1 MTNPTPPRTFPAI
14 NLPDSIASP
23 RRPTILDNE
32 TETVVSHLRHS
43 LRGARA
49 FDFVSAYFTI
59 YGYELL
65 ADDIEKI
72 GLVRFLFGDPA
83 SVVQLDPGGQEAKS
97 FDLTES
103 GLEPSHVLRQKQLA
117 LRCTAW
123 FRRATV
129 KVRSAKKSNFLHGK
143 LYLTDGSGGAVVG
156 SSNFTRRG
164 LGDGGQP
171 NLEINVAVTDPSLLT
186 DLREWFD
193 RLWKDEGRT
202 RDVKQEVLDS
212 LARVGRDYSPEDVY
226 YKTLYELFRKDIE
239 SMRAGEDEL
248 TATGFIASQVW
259 NALYEFQKDGARS
272 VIAKLRA
279 YNGCILADSVGLGKT
294 YTALAVI
301 KYMELR
307 NHRVLVICPK
317 RLLGNWSLYQVA
329 NNHVQNPFP
338 DDRFAFSLLAHTDL
352 SRDSGTSNGVDFAN
366 FNWGV
371 YDLVVIDESHNFR
384 NDAGQRYQRLLEEVI
399 KRGSQTKVLMLSAT
413 PVNTSLV
420 DLRSQI
426 YLMTEGREDAFR
438 QSLGV
443 GNIRSL
449 MAAAQKQF
457 ENWESRPLAQRDK
470 SDLFDHI
477 GPDFLRLLD
486 GVSISRSRR
495 LVQQFY
501 ADEME
506 RIGQFPDHEAPKN
519 HYPSTDLGCELSYE
533 ETARGIEALKFSI
546 YQPSTYLTDP
556 IRLTELTK
564 RRKQFNFNQQ
574 DSERFLAGMLRTNF
588 LKRLE
593 SSSHSLAQTLRRT
606 IAKID
611 NLLTRI
617 DGHLS
622 SDVSKEGNRA
632 IESMPDDDEDDDEF
646 VVNRGHTPY
655 RLNELDLSRWQA
667 DLHTDKGKLEM
678 ILNRVDAVTP
688 DRDGKLAELRSVVRR
703 RTKRP
708 TIDRNGKLN
717 RKLLVFTT
725 FKDTAEYL
733 YDNLADL
740 TAELEINM
748 AMVCGGVS
756 RTTVGPNDFN
766 VILSNFAP
774 VARNRRKSDHDQDV
788 DLLIATDCISEG
800 QNLQDCDT
808 VLNYDIHWNPVRIVQ
823 RFGRIDR
830 IGSSNASVRMVNF
843 WPTSDLD
850 VYLRLK
856 SRVEARMALA
866 DMAASGDEDP
876 FDETDAQLELNFRD
890 EQLRRLREE
899 ALTLEELD
907 DVPTLGD
914 FTFDHFLAQLLR
926 FLERNRDRLEA
937 MPVGVY
943 AVARSSDEPSVIFCL
958 RQRNAGPV
966 DSRSKV
972 ASPRHP
978 FYFIQIGSNGEIWHG
993 CASLQ
998 QTLDAFER
1006 ATIGITEPIRELC
1019 DQFDSETRL
1028 GRDMSNYDQ
1037 LLTHSISHIT
1047 RSSAGA
1053 VQGGLGAGKSRD
1065 FLLAPASE
1073 VPQSARDF
1081 ELLSWLVIRGRE

>member
-1 MTNPTPPRTFPAI
+1 MV
-14 NLPDSIASP
+14 D
-23 RRPTILDNE
+23 
-32 TETVVSHLRHS
+32 HLRHS
-43 LRGARA
+43 LGGAHA

-65 ADDIEKI
+65 ADELEVVDR
-72 GLVRFLFGDPA
+72 VRFLFGDPA
-83 SVVQLDPGGQEAKS
+83 SIAQLDPGGHDAKS
-97 FDLTES
+97 FDLTEG
-103 GLEPSHVLRQKQLA
+103 GLEPAHALRQKQLA
-117 LRCTAW
+117 LRCANW
-123 FRRATV
+123 LRRAV
-129 KVRSAKKSNFLHGK
+129 VDVRSARKSNFLHGK
-143 LYLTDGSGGAVVG
+143 LYLTDGPGGAVVG

-164 LGDGGQP
+164 LGAGSQP
-171 NLEINVAVTDPSLLT
+171 NLEINVAATDPSMLA

-193 RLWKDEGRT
+193 RLWADEGRT

-212 LARVGRDYSPEDVY
+212 LARVGRDYAPEDVY
-226 YKTLYELFRKDIE
+226 YKTLFELFRKDIE
-239 SMRAGEDEL
+239 AMRAGEDEL

-301 KYMELR
+301 KYVELR
-307 NHRVLVICPK
+307 NHRVLVLCPK

-338 DDRFAFSLLAHTDL
+338 NDRFGFSLLAHTDL
-352 SRDSGTSNGVDFAN
+352 SRDSGTSNGVDLAN
-366 FNWGV
+366 FNWGN
-371 YDLVVIDESHNFR
+371 YDLIVIDESHNFR
-384 NDAGQRYQRLLEEVI
+384 NDGGQRYQRLLDDVI
-399 KRGSQTKVLMLSAT
+399 KSGAQTKVLMLSAT

-449 MAAAQKQF
+449 MTAAQKQF
-457 ENWESRPLAQRDK
+457 EAWEARFLGQRDK
-470 SDLFDHI
+470 SDLLDQL
-477 GPDFLRLLD
+477 GADFLRLLD

-501 ADEME
+501 VAEME
-506 RIGQFPDHEAPKN
+506 RVGRFPEHEAPEN
-519 HYPSTDLGCELSYE
+519 HYPLTDIQRELSYE
-533 ETARGIEALKFSI
+533 ETARGIESLKFSI
-546 YQPSTYLTDP
+546 YQPSLYLTDP
-556 IRLTELTK
+556 KRLTELSE
-564 RRKQFNFNQQ
+564 RRKRYNFNQQ

-593 SSSHSLAQTLRRT
+593 SSSYSLAETLART
-606 IAKID
+606 IAKVD
-611 NLLTRI
+611 RLLARI
-617 DGHLS
+617 DSYLS
-622 SDVSKEGNRA
+622 AGMSTEGNRA
-632 IESMPDDDEDDDEF
+632 MESMPDDDEDDDEF
-646 VVNRGHTPY
+646 LVNRGSSPY
-655 RLNELDLSRWQA
+655 RLNELDLPRWQA
-667 DLHTDKGKLEM
+667 DLHTDRCKLET
-678 ILNRVDAVTP
+678 ILDRVKAVTP
-688 DRDGKLAELRSVVRR
+688 DRDGKLAELQAVVRGR
-703 RTKRP
+703 VERP
-708 TIDRNGKLN
+708 TVDRSGRSN

-733 YDNLADL
+733 YDNLEGLAR
-740 TAELEINM
+740 ELGINM
-748 AMVCGGVS
+748 AMVCGGVT
-756 RTTVGPNDFN
+756 RTTAGPNEFN
-766 VILSNFAP
+766 AILSNFAP
-774 VARNRRKSDHDQDV
+774 VARNRRKADLDRDV

-808 VLNYDIHWNPVRIVQ
+808 VLNYDIHWNPVRIIQ

-830 IGSSNASVRMVNF
+830 IGSSNATVRMVNF

-876 FDETDAQLELNFRD
+876 FDETSAQLELNFRD
-890 EQLRRLREE
+890 DQLLRLRKE

-907 DVPTLGD
+907 DVPALGD
-914 FTFDHFLAQLLR
+914 FTFDHFVAQLLR
-926 FLERNRDRLEA
+926 YLERNRDRLEA
-937 MPVGVY
+937 MPLGTY
-943 AVARSSDEPSVIFCL
+943 AVAATPSDPSVIFCL
-958 RQRNAGPV
+958 RQRNAESV
-966 DSRSKV
+966 DPRSKV

-978 FYFIQIGSNGEIWHG
+978 FYFVHIASNCQIRHG

-1006 ATIGITEPIRELC
+1006 AAIGNTEPIRDLC
-1019 DQFDSETRL
+1019 DQFDLETRL
-1028 GRDMSNYDQ
+1028 GRDMSEYDR
-1037 LLTHSISHIT
+1037 LLTHVIAHIT
-1047 RSSAGA
+1047 QAA
-1053 VQGGLGAGKSRD
+1053 VSVAQGGLGAGKSRD
-1065 FLLAPASE
+1065 FLLAQASE
-1073 VPQSARDF
+1073 VPQSAKDF
-1081 ELLSWLVIRGRE
+1081 ELLSWLVLRSRE

>member
-1 MTNPTPPRTFPAI
+1 MPEP
-14 NLPDSIASP
+14 
-23 RRPTILDNE
+23 PTILDNE
-32 TETVVSHLRHS
+32 TETVVNHLRHS
-43 LRGARA
+43 LRGANA

-65 ADDIEKI
+65 ADELERI
-72 GLVRFLFGDPA
+72 GMVRFLFGDPT
-83 SVVQLDPGGQEAKS
+83 SVVHLDPSGQESKS
-97 FDLTES
+97 FDMTEN
-103 GLEPSHVLRQKQLA
+103 GLEPFHALRQKQLA
-117 LRCTAW
+117 LRCAAW
-123 FRRATV
+123 FRRAAV
-129 KVRSAKKSNFLHGK
+129 NVRSAKRSNFLHGK
-143 LYLTDGSGGAVVG
+143 LYLTDGTGGAVVG
-156 SSNFTRRG
+156 SSNFTRQG
-164 LGDGGQP
+164 LGAGSLP
-171 NLEINVAVTDPSLLT
+171 NLEINVAATNPSLLAE
-186 DLREWFD
+186 LRQWFD
-193 RLWKDEGRT
+193 KLWADERRT

-212 LARVGRDYSPEDVY
+212 LARVGRDYAPEDVY

-239 SMRAGEDEL
+239 AMRAGEDDL
-248 TATGFIASQVW
+248 TATGFTASQVW

-272 VIAKLRA
+272 VIAKLRT
-279 YNGCILADSVGLGKT
+279 YHGCILADSVGLGKT

-307 NHRVLVICPK
+307 NHRVLVLCPK

-329 NNHVQNPFP
+329 NNHIQNPFP

-352 SRDSGTSNGVDFAN
+352 SRDSGTSNGVDLAN
-366 FNWGV
+366 FNWGI

-384 NDAGQRYQRLLEEVI
+384 NDAGQRYQHLLEKVI
-399 KRGSQTKVLMLSAT
+399 KRGSQSKVLMLSAT

-449 MAAAQKQF
+449 MTAAQKQF
-457 ENWESRPLAQRDK
+457 EAWEGKPITQRDK

-477 GPDFLRLLD
+477 GPDLLRLLD
-486 GVSISRSRR
+486 AVSISRSRR

-506 RIGQFPDHEAPKN
+506 RVGQFPSHEEPEN
-519 HYPSTDLGCELSYE
+519 HYPLTDTSRELSYE

-556 IRLTELTK
+556 IRLTELTE
-564 RRKQFNFNQQ
+564 RRKQYNFNLQ

-593 SSSHSLAQTLRRT
+593 SSSHSLAETLRRT

-611 NLLTRI
+611 RLLARI
-617 DGHLS
+617 DSYLS
-622 SDVSKEGNRA
+622 SDMSTDDNHA
-632 IESMPDDDEDDDEF
+632 MESMPDDDEDDDEF
-646 VVNRGHTPY
+646 IVNRGRSPY
-655 RLNELDLSRWQA
+655 RLNELDLPRWQA
-667 DLHTDKGKLEM
+667 DLRTDKRKLEI

-688 DRDGKLAELRSVVRR
+688 DRDGKLVELRSVVRR
-703 RTKRP
+703 RVEQP
-708 TIDRNGKLN
+708 TMGRNGKSN

-733 YDNLADL
+733 YDNLGDL
-740 TAELEINM
+740 TRELKINM
-748 AMVCGGVS
+748 AMICGGVS

-766 VILSNFAP
+766 AILSNFAP
-774 VARNRRKSDHDQDV
+774 VARNRRKTDLDCDV
-788 DLLIATDCISEG
+788 DILIATDCISEG

-808 VLNYDIHWNPVRIVQ
+808 VLNYDIHWNPVRIIQ

-830 IGSSNASVRMVNF
+830 IGSNSTSVRMVNF
-843 WPTSDLD
+843 WPTSDLE

-876 FDETDAQLELNFRD
+876 FDETTAQLELNFRD
-890 EQLRRLREE
+890 DQLRRLRDE

-943 AVARSSDEPSVIFCL
+943 AVARSPDDPSVIFCL
-958 RQRNAGPV
+958 RQRNASPV

-978 FYFIQIGSNGEIWHG
+978 FYFVHIASNGRIRHG
-993 CASLQ
+993 CASLPQ
-998 QTLDAFER
+998 ILDAFER
-1006 ATIGITEPIRELC
+1006 ATIGRTEPIRDLC

-1028 GRDMSNYDQ
+1028 GRDMSKYDQ
-1037 LLTHSISHIT
+1037 LLTHVIAHIKQ
-1047 RSSAGA
+1047 SSAGA
-1053 VQGGLGAGKSRD
+1053 AQGGLGAGKSRD
-1065 FLLAPASE
+1065 FLLAPASD
-1073 VPQSARDF
+1073 VPQSAEDF
-1081 ELLSWLVIRGRE
+1081 ELLSWLVIRGCG